1 MASTGASCVTK
12 HSLEILDATYE
23 ALKSFGSMVA
33 DILYVDVS
41 GILDV
46 IPVIK
51 VGSALRHPARV
62 KLTPPYFRFP
72 FTAV

>member
-51 VGSALRHPARV
+51 VRSAFRHPARAML
-62 KLTPPYFRFP
+62 KPAFS
-72 FTAV
+72 